1 MAMMALKVTEIS
13 KHYSGVWALE
23 AVTFS
28 VPVGEVVALVGEN
41 GAGKSTFV
49 KILAGVQQPDSGTI
63 EISGSVRTI
72 ESPTIAAMHGIQVVY
87 QDLALCDEL
96 DVVQNMFLGHER
108 TKGRWR
114 LRPLK
119 RHEMEACAAEALSRF
134 SKQEWKL
141 SRRVKELS
149 GGQRQALAICRA
161 MLEEPDILILDEPT
175 AALGVAEAKQVID
188 LIREL
193 RSKGKTIIMVSHD
206 LHQVRET
213 ADHTVVFR
221 HGVVAAEWARGEYS
235 GDDLVAAIT
244 GSRQAS

>member
-1 MAMMALKVTEIS
+1 MTSLNVTDVS
-13 KHYSGVWALE
+13 KRYAGVWALE
-23 AVTFS
+23 SVSFHVPSGQVT
-28 VPVGEVVALVGEN
+28 ALVGEN

-63 EISGSVRTI
+63 EVGGSVRAI
-72 ESPTIAAMHGIQVVY
+72 DSPVVAANLGIQVVY

-108 TKGRWR
+108 TRSRWW
-114 LRPLK
+114 LRNLK
-119 RHEMEACAAEALSRF
+119 RREMEVAAAGALGRF
-134 SKQEWKL
+134 SKKDWTM
-141 SRRVKELS
+141 SRTVKQLS

-175 AALGVAEAKQVID
+175 AALGVAESKEVID
-188 LIREL
+188 LIEEL
-193 RSKGKTIIMVSHD
+193 KLKGKTIIMVSHD

-221 HGVVAAEWARGEYS
+221 HGVVAAEWDRGEYS